1 MKPMKVEAGE
11 HAPDLEALLKEA
23 KAVEGKFGSKNAT
36 GFESVR
42 GVEKVKPG
50 YYHTNNQTIEVE
62 DVKRTDPKKE
72 EVNLDEK
79 QHSSHDDALS
89 AHENVAGGDPD
100 KSPPSAFTGATD
112 YY

>member
-11 HAPDLEALLKEA
+11 HAADLEALLKEA
-23 KAVEGKFGSKNAT
+23 KMVEGKFGSKNAD

-42 GVEKVKPG
+42 GVETVQPG
-50 YYHTNNQTIEVE
+50 YYSTNQQTIEVE
-62 DVKRTDPKKE
+62 DVKRSEPKKE
-72 EVNLDEK
+72 EVDLDAK

-89 AHENVAGGDPD
+89 AHENTAGD
-100 KSPPSAFTGATD
+100 KSDKNPQSPYSLTD

>member
-1 MKPMKVEAGE
+1 MKPIKVEAGE
-11 HAPDLEALLKEA
+11 IAPDLEAVLKEA
-23 KAVEGKFGSKNAT
+23 KKVEGKFGSKNGD

-50 YYHTNNQTIEVE
+50 YYHTNQQNIETE

-72 EVNLDEK
+72 EVNLDSM
-79 QHSSHDDALS
+79 QNSSHDDALS
-89 AHENVAGGDPD
+89 AHENDAGD
-100 KSPPSAFTGATD
+100 KSDKNPESAYNLTD

>member
-11 HAPDLEALLKEA
+11 IAPDLEALLKEA
-23 KAVEGKFGSKNAT
+23 KKVEGKFGSKNSDS
-36 GFESVR
+36 FERVN

-50 YYHTNNQTIEVE
+50 YYHTNQQHIETE
-62 DVKRTDPKKE
+62 DVKRTEPKKE
-72 EVNLDEK
+72 EVNLDSL

-89 AHENVAGGDPD
+89 AHEIDAGD
-100 KSPPSAFTGATD
+100 KSDKNPESPYNLTD

>member
-11 HAPDLEALLKEA
+11 IAPDLEALLKEA
-23 KAVEGKFGSKNAT
+23 KKVEGKFGSKNAD

-42 GVEKVKPG
+42 GVDKVKPG
-50 YYHTNNQTIEVE
+50 YYSTNQQNIETE

-72 EVNLDEK
+72 EVTFMNTNP
-79 QHSSHDDALS
+79 HDNALP
-89 AHENVAGGDPD
+89 AHENSAGD
-100 KSPPSAFTGATD
+100 KSDKNPESAYNLTD

>member
-11 HAPDLEALLKEA
+11 IAPDLEELIKEA
-23 KAVEGKFGSKNAT
+23 KKVEGKFGSKNAD

-42 GVEKVKPG
+42 GVEKVQPG
-50 YYHTNNQTIEVE
+50 YYSTNQQNIETE
-62 DVKRTDPKKE
+62 DVKRTEPKKE
-72 EVNLDEK
+72 EVNLDSM

-89 AHENVAGGDPD
+89 AHENDAGGDPD
-100 KSPPSAFTGATD
+100 KSPPSAFDITD